1 MNQINNFADDDK
13 ANDLKLPNYKY
24 REIYYSQKLSK
35 NFKRKTL
42 SIFRINVCS
51 LTKNFND
58 FDITLNYL
66 IVNFDIFAVTESPI
80 KKDSSSS
87 ITLQLDNFSIEHAP
101 TDLLAGGTLL
111 YIIKRLFCQLR
122 SDLKLYHQG
131 KIY

>member
-13 ANDLKLPNYKY
+13 ANDLKLLNCKY

-42 SIFRINVCS
+42 SIFCINVCS

-58 FDITLNYL
+58 FNITLNYL
-66 IVNFDIFAVTESPI
+66 IVNFDIFTVTESPI

-87 ITLQLDNFSIEHAP
+87 INLQLDNFSIEHAP

>member
-13 ANDLKLPNYKY
+13 ANDLKLLDCKY

-58 FDITLNYL
+58 FNITLNYL
-66 IVNFDIFAVTESPI
+66 IVNFDIFTVTESPI

-87 ITLQLDNFSIEHAP
+87 INLQLDNFSIEHAP
-101 TDLLAGGTLL
+101 TDLPAGGTLL